1 MPNLRVWLRWVG
13 RYRGSMSAPQ
23 MLMPSERGGLETLTD
38 AGGVAT
44 FCDLPADM
52 HLVFSAVKPDG
63 KPASDSSFLRVAK
76 DELRVSTVKTRR
88 PQ

>member
-1 MPNLRVWLRWVG
+1 MERVT
-13 RYRGSMSAPQ
+13 S
-23 MLMPSERGGLETLTD
+23 LMPSEVGGLESLTD

-52 HLVFSAVKPDG
+52 QLVFSAVKPDG
-63 KPASDSSFLRVAK
+63 KPASDSRFFESCK
-76 DELRVSTVKTRR
+76 NELRVSTVITRR